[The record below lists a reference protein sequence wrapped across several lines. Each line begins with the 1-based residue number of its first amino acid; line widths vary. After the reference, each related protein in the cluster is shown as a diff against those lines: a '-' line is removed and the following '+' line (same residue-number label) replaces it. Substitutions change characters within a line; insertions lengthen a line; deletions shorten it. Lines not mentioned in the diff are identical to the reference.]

1 MRPPLIAI
9 LVLVGLSPPG
19 TAGEPAPTTLEAT
32 PRYYFTLF
40 AGESVQ
46 FRPRTAHTWGT
57 YAKVTPQPGGT
68 QLVEAVTISWL
79 PADAHVKPYRL
90 RPETGKNWSLAETLV
105 IMAGNNSRISRWG
118 PYEIDAHRYELA
130 QKQAAFLESG
140 AAKYR
145 AVDSFNLNGKVL
157 NCVHALTHAGPA
169 VRKYIQPVIRVGEPG
184 TSRLA
189 KLYLRGGAFAT
200 YPITHDWLLPLIGAD
215 QYPMT
220 PRQPGER
227 IPGQP
232 W

>member
-90 RPETGKNWSLAETLV
+90 RPETGEELVAGGNARHHGGQQLPNLAL
-105 IMAGNNSRISRWG
+105 
-118 PYEIDAHRYELA
+118 
-130 QKQAAFLESG
+130 G
-140 AAKYR
+140 A
-145 AVDSFNLNGKVL
+145 L
-157 NCVHALTHAGPA
+157 
-169 VRKYIQPVIRVGEPG
+169 
-184 TSRLA
+184 
-189 KLYLRGGAFAT
+189 
-200 YPITHDWLLPLIGAD
+200 
-215 QYPMT
+215 
-220 PRQPGER
+220 
-227 IPGQP
+227 
-232 W
+232 